1 MYTQGE
7 IIAAKLP
14 LGLEHWGVVSEFG
27 TVVSSSQRTGIVKEE
42 SMEVFSSGYEVIS
55 KGYPSNL
62 TPNEVLIKARSVIG
76 KEWKLI
82 TDNCQH
88 FATWCHDNKHSPQL
102 QWIIGAALVAG
113 LLFFI
118 VKYK

>member
-14 LGLEHWGVVSEFG
+14 LGFEHWGVVSELG
-27 TVVSSSQRTGIVKEE
+27 TVVSSSQRTGVVKEE
-42 SMEVFSSGYEVIS
+42 SFEVFSSGYDIIS

-62 TPNEVLIKARSVIG
+62 DPNDVLRKARGAIG

-88 FATWCHDNKHSPQL
+88 FATWCHNNKHSPQL
-102 QWIIGAALVAG
+102 QLLIGGALVTG
-113 LLFFI
+113 LLLFI
-118 VKYK
+118 LKYK